1 MNTQPNNTLG
11 WPEHVTVPAGLEI
24 KFVDMENPFMQKAFL
39 HMVAHAEKQKT
50 LGIRPV
56 TSVIKANDGALIY
69 GVVGELEDE
78 DDVTWHEKEGRCA
91 RYQAGSATANSDY
104 DSCPGC
110 RHDRHS
116 ERAATR
122 KALRDKA
129 DIVGAELYMYGQWWA
144 CEPCMTAVRD
154 AGIAT
159 LYVLADSRPLF
170 DRAVEGQKENRKN
183 FEEKWGN
190 MLAA

>member
-129 DIVGAELYMYGQWWA
+129 DIVGAELYMYGQWWHA
-144 CEPCMTAVRD
+144 SPA
-154 AGIAT
+154 
-159 LYVLADSRPLF
+159 
-170 DRAVEGQKENRKN
+170 
-183 FEEKWGN
+183 
-190 MLAA
+190 